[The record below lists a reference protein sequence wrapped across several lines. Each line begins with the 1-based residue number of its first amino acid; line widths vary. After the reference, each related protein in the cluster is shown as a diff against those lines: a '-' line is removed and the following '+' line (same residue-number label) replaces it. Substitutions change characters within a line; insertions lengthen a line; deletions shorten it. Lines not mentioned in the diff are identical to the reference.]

1 MRFHNCRPD
10 TVTYSALIGALEKG
24 GQWLRAV
31 KAFEQMQGQGC
42 RPDSS
47 IYQSMVDMLWQSGV
61 AWLQARA
68 LQLYAAAA
76 RSWQFRF
83 TVQQAS
89 PADAGLVEFIVPA
102 STASVAVLST
112 QRWLVE
118 LRAALDR
125 DGALL
130 LSGGGSGGAC
140 ERVAVS
146 LGRGRH
152 TREQGC
158 GNIRRA
164 LFALLE
170 ALGAPLR
177 CVCGQVVTGWGRNA
191 HACHIVYT
199 WPACAGSI

>member
-10 TVTYSALIGALEKG
+10 TITYSALISAYERG

-31 KAFEQMQGQGC
+31 KAFEAMQSQGC

-68 LQLYAAAA
+68 LQLYTSAA

-89 PADAGLVEFIVPA
+89 PADASLVEFIVPA

-112 QRWLVE
+112 QRWLFE
-118 LRAALDR
+118 LRTQLDR
-125 DGALL
+125 DGTLL
-130 LSGGGSGGAC
+130 FGGGAGAAQC

-164 LFALLE
+164 LFTMLDG
-170 ALGAPLR
+170 LGSPFR
-177 CVCGQVVTGWGRNA
+177 CGRLGQLG
-191 HACHIVYT
+191 
-199 WPACAGSI
+199 